1 MRVNVFW
8 KVERLIRDE
17 GKNYGNLLRGK
28 YSFGNELN
36 NERIKYMQGNM
47 QSKIREGFFGRGE
60 REEKSNVEISIQEV
74 RKK

>member
-28 YSFGNELN
+28 YSFENELN
-36 NERIKYMQGNM
+36 NERIKYMYNVVGNM
-47 QSKIREGFFGRGE
+47 
-60 REEKSNVEISIQEV
+60 
-74 RKK
+74 